1 MRTFQGGERKRDR
14 EGRRRALV
22 QAAMKLFAQ
31 RGYEPTTTREISAKA
46 GCAEGLIHR
55 YFDGKAGLLAAIVDS
70 RVSQEV
76 INLNENLAIAPSL
89 EEEIRQ
95 LVEWEIDR
103 MWEEREFLKI
113 VLPRAILEPKLGEL
127 ISKAGP
133 QQRARA
139 IAR

>member
-1 MRTFQGGERKRDR
+1 MGHTPMRTFQGGERKRDR

-31 RGYEPTTTREISAKA
+31 RRYEPTTTREISAKA

-113 VLPRAILEPKLGEL
+113 
-127 ISKAGP
+127 
-133 QQRARA
+133 
-139 IAR
+139 